1 MEQSEF
7 IQVVTTTDS
16 RKQADDLS
24 QILLQER
31 LAACVQIEGPITSRY
46 HWQGKI
52 EEGQEWRCVIKTR
65 RHFFAKVAAVIRDNH
80 SYDVP
85 EIIAF
90 PIGDIS
96 PSYAQWLDEEIQQDD
111 Q

>member
-1 MEQSEF
+1 MESSGF
-7 IQVVTTTDS
+7 IQVMTTTDS
-16 RKQADDLS
+16 RRKADDLS

-31 LAACVQIEGPITSRY
+31 LTACVQVEGPITSRY

-52 EEGQEWRCVIKTR
+52 KETEEWRCVIKTR
-65 RHFFAKVAAVIRDNH
+65 GSLFSQVAAIIRDHH

-90 PIGDIS
+90 QIIDSS
-96 PSYAQWLDEEIQQDD
+96 PSYGQWLDKEIRRDI
-111 Q
+111 

>member
-1 MEQSEF
+1 MEKDGF

-16 RKQADDLS
+16 KKKAYDLS
-24 QILLQER
+24 QIILQER

-46 HWQGKI
+46 HWKGKI
-52 EEGQEWRCVIKTR
+52 EETEEWRCVIKTR
-65 RHFFAKVAAVIRDNH
+65 CHLFDKVATVIRDNH

-90 PIGDIS
+90 QIS
-96 PSYAQWLDEEIQQDD
+96 NSDVPYQQWLDEEIQQDM
-111 Q
+111 

>member
-1 MEQSEF
+1 MEKNGF

-16 RKQADDLS
+16 QNKADDLS
-24 QILLQER
+24 QIILQKR

-46 HWQGKI
+46 HWKGKI
-52 EEGQEWRCVIKTR
+52 EETKEWRCVIKTR
-65 RHFFAKVAAVIRDNH
+65 HHLFDKVAAIIRDHH

-90 PIGDIS
+90 QIS
-96 PSYAQWLDEEIQQDD
+96 SSDTPYQQWLDEEIRQDA
-111 Q
+111 